1 MKSREPLDQRNLV
14 RSNGHELIDVTS
26 SVLLVIDIQQP
37 FLNKYDRAKTQALIS
52 KVSWLIGVA
61 AHLDVPI
68 VAMAEDIDRVEN
80 KVEKMDTRVWAILLL
95 LVGAVVLPAIVEFV
109 KNI

>member
-1 MKSREPLDQRNLV
+1 MTLKDLAKEIEIIKSNHL
-14 RSNGHELIDVTS
+14 
-26 SVLLVIDIQQP
+26 
-37 FLNKYDRAKTQALIS
+37 
-52 KVSWLIGVA
+52 
-61 AHLDVPI
+61 AH
-68 VAMAEDIDRVEN
+68 MAEDIDRVEN